1 MPKRAIRIPAL
12 RAGRR
17 LRWTIEMSADVDGEN
32 GKGARKGAK
41 KRHRAT
47 TVHRATPVVTAT
59 AHTDP
64 IVEPPPALPVAHP
77 TAPVVHPTAPVVHPT
92 APARRGTHLQMI
104 AAAMITICVV
114 TLSLSRRPAPLA
126 AATAEDAQPEKVQQ
140 SSDIEPGAQ
149 PVATALA
156 PTVAAVA
163 VAPIVAP
170 PAVREST
177 AKAVAAKTEKN
188 RIAEAAS
195 PAAAVNA
202 IDEALSRTDSPT
214 ELAAPAPISADPAP
228 VSPDAVGPGA
238 VTVTGCL
245 ETSGADNRFRL
256 TDTDGVDA
264 PKSRSWRTGFLR
276 KRSTSVDLVEPSDP
290 HALEAQ
296 VGQRVTATGLLT
308 NRELRVTSLHALG
321 TRCN

>member
-1 MPKRAIRIPAL
+1 MSKRAIRIPAL

-17 LRWTIEMSADVDGEN
+17 LRWTIEMSADVGGEN
-32 GKGARKGAK
+32 GGGAKKGAR

-47 TVHRATPVVTAT
+47 TVRRATPVVTAT
-59 AHTDP
+59 AHTQP
-64 IVEPPPALPVAHP
+64 VVAPPPTLPVA
-77 TAPVVHPTAPVVHPT
+77 HPT

-126 AATAEDAQPEKVQQ
+126 AAAAEDVQPERLQQ
-140 SSDIEPGAQ
+140 SSDIKPGEQPIATASAPTAPGVTVA
-149 PVATALA
+149 PVAAPQAL
-156 PTVAAVA
+156 
-163 VAPIVAP
+163 
-170 PAVREST
+170 REST
-177 AKAVAAKTEKN
+177 AKAAVSKPEKN

-202 IDEALSRTDSPT
+202 IDEALSRTDFTT
-214 ELAAPAPISADPAP
+214 EVAASAPISAEPAP
-228 VSPDAVGPGA
+228 ASPAADESAA

-245 ETSGADNRFRL
+245 ESSGNDNRFRL
-256 TDTDGVDA
+256 TDTDGIDA

-276 KRSTSVDLVEPSDP
+276 KRSTSVALVEPPDP
-290 HALEAQ
+290 HALQAQ

-308 NRELRVTSLHALG
+308 NRELRVTSLRAIG
-321 TRCN
+321 PRCD